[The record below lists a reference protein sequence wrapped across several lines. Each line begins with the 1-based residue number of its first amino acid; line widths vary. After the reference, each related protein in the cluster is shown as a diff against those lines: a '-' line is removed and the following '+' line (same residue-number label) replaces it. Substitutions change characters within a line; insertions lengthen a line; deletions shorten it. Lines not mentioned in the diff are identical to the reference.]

1 MLDINIHQQ
10 MTHPQLSQ
18 SSWRVVV
25 VTHVVPK
32 LYTINLIA
40 NAENIL
46 DISIAVLD
54 CLSDRSHSFVA

>member
-1 MLDINIHQQ
+1 

-25 VTHVVPK
+25 THLVPK

-40 NAENIL
+40 NAKNIL
-46 DISIAVLD
+46 DISIAVLN
-54 CLSDRSHSFVA
+54 CLSDSSHSFVA

>member
-1 MLDINIHQQ
+1 